1 MKFSKFPF
9 LRYVLFFILGVI
21 AYRYVQ
27 SFDVTLLI
35 YSLTILFLVYLTLA
49 CIDAFQRRFIFKRCF
64 PTLAYVLLILMGVFF
79 SYLKDAKNDPLHLI
93 HLGKIDGYVGIVEG
107 LDEKKAKTFANRI
120 AVQAVKIG
128 KEKSIAHG
136 EVIIYHQLAHDLLPG
151 ELVYIKGSP
160 NKIEG
165 PKNPNEFDYRRFL
178 ANQQIFHSHFVG
190 DRVVRLG
197 KINHRP
203 IHNFILNV
211 RNYVQGKMDLYI
223 LNPQSN
229 QIAKALLLGQNK
241 NLEKEVSEAYITAGT
256 MHVLAV
262 SGLHV
267 GIVYGFFFFLV
278 KPHRL
283 SVRKR
288 ILYLSFII
296 LVIWLY
302 ALITGLAPSVQRAA
316 TMFTLM
322 GLAQMKSRR
331 SSIYNSLA
339 LSAMLL
345 MVFNPFII
353 YSVGFQLSYMAVLG
367 IVLLQSKIRN
377 LWKPESRILVYIWE
391 TMSVGIAAQLA
402 TFPISV
408 YYFHV
413 FPSYFMFANL
423 IAIPG
428 AFLIMSIGIPFMLL
442 SFHDFMASWLG
453 YLVNG
458 LIYLENEV
466 MFLFQKLPMARIE
479 NIQLSPAEML
489 LIWLLI
495 VAVYMLI
502 QAGKK
507 EYVYLSVFVFS
518 LLTLSNWTK
527 LWEDFNR
534 NELYIYALEDEIVLD
549 YFYRGQLYSYD
560 DGISPEDVSYKIQP
574 NRIENRHTIKQPLT
588 DLSDGSFKYFPLLG
602 AGFLKIEKHQF
613 EIAGESVRRI
623 SRLEEG
629 KWKEEEKGVWS
640 DVAYKIEFRGGA
652 EFWW

>member
-9 LRYVLFFILGVI
+9 LRYVLFFILGVLT
-21 AYRYVQ
+21 YRHVQ
-27 SFDVTLLI
+27 DMDFVLLVH
-35 YSLTILFLVYLTLA
+35 STGLLFLVYVALTL
-49 CIDAFQRRFIFKRCF
+49 IDVFKKRFGFKVGF
-64 PTLAYVLLILMGVFF
+64 PFLAYSLLTMMGMAF
-79 SYLKDAKNDPLHLI
+79 SYLKDAKNDPLHLM
-93 HLGKIDGYVGIVEG
+93 HLEKIDGYIGIVEG

-120 AVQAVKIG
+120 AVQAVKNG
-128 KEKSIAHG
+128 DENSIAHG
-136 EVIIYHQLAHDLLPG
+136 EVIVYHQLEGNLLPG

-190 DRVVRLG
+190 TGVTRLG

-203 IHNFILNV
+203 IHNFILNL

-229 QIAKALLLGQNK
+229 QIARALLLGQNK
-241 NLEKEVSEAYITAGT
+241 NLEKEISEAYITAGT

-267 GIVYGFFFFLV
+267 GIVYGIFFFFV

-283 SVRKR
+283 DTRKR
-288 ILYLSFII
+288 VLYLSIII

-302 ALITGLAPSVQRAA
+302 ALVTGLAPSVQRAA

-322 GLAQMKSRR
+322 GMAQMKSRR
-331 SSIYNSLA
+331 SSVYNSLA

-353 YSVGFQLSYMAVLG
+353 YSVGFQLSYTAVFG
-367 IVLLQSKIRN
+367 IVLLQGKIRN
-377 LWKPESRILVYIWE
+377 LWKPENKMLVYIWE
-391 TMSVGIAAQLA
+391 TTSVGIAAQLA

-442 SFHDFMASWLG
+442 SFHDFIASWLG
-453 YLVNG
+453 YLINW

-479 NIQLSPAEML
+479 DLPLSPPEMV

-495 VAVYMLI
+495 IAVYMMA
-502 QAGKK
+502 QEARK
-507 EYVYLSVFVFS
+507 EYAYLSLLVFS
-518 LLTLSNWTK
+518 LLALSNWTK

-534 NELYIYALEDEIVLD
+534 NELYIYATGNHIALD
-549 YFYRGQLYSYD
+549 YFYRGQLYSHEKE
-560 DGISPEDVSYKIQP
+560 IPPEDVSYKIQP
-574 NRIENRHTIKQPLT
+574 NRIKNRHTLNRPLT
-588 DLSDGSFKYFPLLG
+588 NLDDGSFKYFPLSG
-602 AGFLKIEKHQF
+602 QAVLKINGHQF
-613 EIAGESVRRI
+613 EVDGESVRRI
-623 SRLEEG
+623 SRYEEG
-629 KWKEEEKGVWS
+629 KWKVEEEGVWS
-640 DVAYKIEFRGGA
+640 DAAYKIEFR
-652 EFWW
+652 EQH